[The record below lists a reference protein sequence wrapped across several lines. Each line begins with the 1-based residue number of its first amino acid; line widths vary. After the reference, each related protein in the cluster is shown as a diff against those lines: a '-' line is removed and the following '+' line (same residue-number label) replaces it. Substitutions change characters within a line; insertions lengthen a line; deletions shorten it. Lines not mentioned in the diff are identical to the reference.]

1 MVLFTPYLLIAAIA
15 ILLLTPRVLKPWY
28 RSIRGGAPVSLRRI
42 INMWTKRLDT
52 NAIIDAY
59 IMAITAQMPVHF
71 DDIESH
77 AATGGHV
84 QRTVLAAVAAHK
96 AGLDYDHRMAIAAD
110 MAGRDAVA
118 EVNELIAAQRSGA
131 TSLQP
136 DTAVTDIIG
145 ASGTA
150 SSPVGAPGIVK
161 INGRDVSAVA
171 KDGPIPKGSAIRVVQ
186 SSGGIAVV
194 ERIPAPKKG

>member
-1 MVLFTPYLLIAAIA
+1 MYLFIPYIIIA
-15 ILLLTPRVLKPWY
+15 IIAIVILGPRVLRPWY
-28 RSIRGGAPVSLRRI
+28 KSIRAGAPVSIRRVTHI
-42 INMWTKRLDT
+42 WFRRLDP
-52 NAIIDAY
+52 NAIVDAY
-59 IMAITAQMPVHF
+59 IMAVTAEMAIDF

-77 AATGGHV
+77 AATGGRV

-110 MAGRDAVA
+110 MAGRDAIA
-118 EVNELIAAQRSGA
+118 EVNELIAAHRAGA
-131 TSLQP
+131 TALRP
-136 DTAVTDIIG
+136 DVNADCMIG

-150 SSPVGAPGIVK
+150 SSPVGAPGIVQ
-161 INGRDVSAVA
+161 IDGRSVSAVA

-194 ERIPAPKKG
+194 ERIPHAKKG

>member
-1 MVLFTPYLLIAAIA
+1 MILFAPYLLIVA
-15 ILLLTPRVLKPWY
+15 ILIILLGPGVLSPWY
-28 RSIRGGAPVSLRRI
+28 RSIRAGAPVPIRRI
-42 INMWTKRLDT
+42 GHLWFKRLDS
-52 NAIIDAY
+52 NAIVDAY
-59 IMAITAQMPVHF
+59 IMAITAQMPIDF

-110 MAGRDAVA
+110 MAGRDTVA
-118 EVNELIAAQRSGA
+118 EVNELISAQRSSA
-131 TSLQP
+131 TTLQP
-136 DTAVTDIIG
+136 NAAATAIIG

-161 INGRDVSAVA
+161 INGHDVSAVA

-194 ERIPAPKKG
+194 ERIPPAKKG

>member
-1 MVLFTPYLLIAAIA
+1 MLIFAPYLIIALIMLI
-15 ILLLTPRVLKPWY
+15 ILWPRVINPWY
-28 RSIRGGAPVSLRRI
+28 RAIRAGAPVPLGRI
-42 INMWTKRLDT
+42 SRIWFKRLDS
-52 NAIIDAY
+52 NAVVDAY
-59 IMAITAQMPVHF
+59 IMAVTAQMEVSF
-71 DDIESH
+71 DDIEAH

-110 MAGRDAVA
+110 MAGREVVA
-118 EVNELIAAQRSGA
+118 EVNDLIAAQRANETALRPG
-131 TSLQP
+131 P
-136 DTAVTDIIG
+136 DAHAVIG

-161 INGRDVSAVA
+161 INGHDVSAVA

-194 ERIPAPKKG
+194 ERIPHTEKG